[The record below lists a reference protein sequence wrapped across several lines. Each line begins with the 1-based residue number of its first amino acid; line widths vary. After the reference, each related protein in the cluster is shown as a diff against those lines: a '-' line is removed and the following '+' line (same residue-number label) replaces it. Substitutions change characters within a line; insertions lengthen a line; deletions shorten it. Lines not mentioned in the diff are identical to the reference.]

1 MRNSRLSSARI
12 TQMHILSISFAGA
25 MLMLT
30 LGAEAKSFEC
40 LIEPDQVV
48 EIRSPVEGLID
59 RVYVQR
65 GDNVKKGQ
73 ILVKLDSSVERSTA
87 ASAKYRSQMEGRLA
101 SAKNR
106 LEFAT
111 KKFERSRDLYTKN
124 FISAQARDEAE
135 TEKRLA
141 ESELKDAD
149 ENLQLGKL
157 EHQRAVN
164 QLNLRL
170 LHSPFTG
177 VVMERMLNPGDLAE
191 TGTGRKPI
199 MKLAQINPL
208 KVEVVLPLEY
218 YGRIKTGMTG
228 QVMPEGLGGRYPAS
242 VKVVDKVIDAASGT
256 FGVRLE
262 LPNGKGALPGGIRCQ
277 VEFEDIKAIEQKI
290 GKRAPASKL

>member
-1 MRNSRLSSARI
+1 
-12 TQMHILSISFAGA
+12 
-25 MLMLT
+25 MLMFT

-87 ASAKYRSQMEGRLA
+87 ASAKYRSQMEGRLT

-141 ESELKDAD
+141 ESELEDAN

-157 EHQRAVN
+157 EHQRAVD

-191 TGTGRKPI
+191 AGTGRKPI

-208 KVEVVLPLEY
+208 KVEVVLPFES
-218 YGRIKTGMTG
+218 YGRIKTGMIG
-228 QVMPEGLGGRYPAS
+228 HVMPEGLGGRYPAS

-262 LPNGKGALPGGIRCQ
+262 LPNTKGALPGGVRCQ
-277 VEFEDIKAIEQKI
+277 VEFEDTKALEQKI
-290 GKRAPASKL
+290 GKRAPVSKL